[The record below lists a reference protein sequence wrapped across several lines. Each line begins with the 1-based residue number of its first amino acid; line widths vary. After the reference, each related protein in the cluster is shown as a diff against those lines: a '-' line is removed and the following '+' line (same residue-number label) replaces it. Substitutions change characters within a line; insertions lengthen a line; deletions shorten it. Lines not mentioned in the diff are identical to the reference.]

1 MAAQDHVALDDDVMF
16 AAAYL
21 HDIAGFPPWAKPKED
36 HQDVGAAAAAVVL
49 TQAGFPPAKI
59 AAVQGA
65 IRTHMYSRE
74 PIGPEALYLHDADA
88 LDWLG
93 AIGAARLFALVDPA
107 GGKPTGQ
114 DAAAALR
121 RYLKDVPGRILSPAG
136 RAAAV
141 TRTLELERFLQALA
155 SETDNLTAL

>member
-1 MAAQDHVALDDDVMF
+1 
-16 AAAYL
+16 
-21 HDIAGFPPWAKPKED
+21 
-36 HQDVGAAAAAVVL
+36 
-49 TQAGFPPAKI
+49 
-59 AAVQGA
+59 
-65 IRTHMYSRE
+65 MYSRE